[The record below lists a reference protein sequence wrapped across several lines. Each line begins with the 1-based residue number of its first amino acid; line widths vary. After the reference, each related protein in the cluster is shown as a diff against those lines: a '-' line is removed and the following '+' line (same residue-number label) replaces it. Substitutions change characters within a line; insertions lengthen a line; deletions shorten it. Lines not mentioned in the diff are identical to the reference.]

1 MDVIKAEDA
10 QPILPTLPKTILPAI
25 TELTKYLG
33 IPREVLGSDEEI
45 EYAWHDLPRELRNIP
60 PGTEGALIARMCVAV
75 STGLFD
81 SAVNYIWNASILQL
95 RNKVR
100 TFGLPVV
107 AQISQSDFEEK
118 HLVELQDSQ
127 LLDLCHRLNILNDE
141 GFFFLDQCR
150 DIRNNFSAAH
160 PTLGKINDREFIA
173 FLNRCI
179 KYALADSSSPKGVNI
194 GELIAALKGARFSDG
209 QRYVWIERLMSTHEA
224 QRQLL
229 IEMVHGIYCDPNS
242 PETARQNSVDLCDA
256 IKDNF
261 TSSLKSNLINSHSGY
276 LAKGD
281 GARYT
286 ASLQFF
292 EHLGLLGILS
302 EAERH
307 SIISKAV
314 ERLWITH
321 QGFNNFYNE
330 PPFAERLLE
339 LSRAGEIPETIQ
351 EEFVQA
357 VVGCYIGNGYGV
369 CRAAEST
376 YKTMIQEFSPRE
388 TGLLIQLSGKEES
401 VIHRRIRFSQDCKS
415 RYIQALH
422 LIDPSGLQPA
432 TKAQYAR
439 VLRVLTGGG

>member
-1 MDVIKAEDA
+1 MEIIKSEGAKPE
-10 QPILPTLPKTILPAI
+10 LPTLPEKILPAI
-25 TELTKYLG
+25 SELAAYLG
-33 IPREVLGSDEEI
+33 IPREFLASDEEI
-45 EYAWHDLPRELRNIP
+45 VYAWHDLPRELRSIP
-60 PGTEGALIARMCVAV
+60 SDIELELIARMCVAV

-81 SAVNYIWNASILQL
+81 SAMNYIWNASILHL

-100 TFGLPVV
+100 NFGLPVV
-107 AQISQSDFEEK
+107 AQITRSDFEEK
-118 HLVELQDSQ
+118 HLLELQDSQ
-127 LLDLCHRLNILNDE
+127 LLDLCHKLNILNDD

-194 GELIAALKGARFSDG
+194 GDFIAAIKGSRFSDG
-209 QRYVWIERLMSTHEA
+209 QRQVWIDRLMSTHEA

-229 IEMVHGIYCDPNS
+229 VGMVHGIYCDPNS
-242 PETARQNSVDLCDA
+242 PETARLNSLDLCNA
-256 IKDNF
+256 TKDNF
-261 TSSLKSNLINSHSGY
+261 TSSLKSNLINSHSEY

-281 GARYT
+281 EPRYT

-302 EAERH
+302 ESERH
-307 SIISKAV
+307 TIISKAV

-330 PPFAERLLE
+330 PPFADRLLE

-351 EEFVQA
+351 EEYVQA
-357 VVGCYIGNGYGV
+357 VVSCYIGNGYGV
-369 CRAAEST
+369 CWAAESI
-376 YKTMIQEFSPRE
+376 YINMIQEFSPRE
-388 TGLLIQLSGKEES
+388 IAMLLHLFAKEDS
-401 VIHRRIRFSQDCKS
+401 VVHRRIQSNITCRS
-415 RYIQALH
+415 RYIQTLG
-422 LIDPSGLQPA
+422 LIDQASLQPS
-432 TKAQYAR
+432 TKAEYDR
-439 VLRVLTGGG
+439 VLRVLAN

>member
-1 MDVIKAEDA
+1 MEIIKAEAA
-10 QPILPTLPKTILPAI
+10 QPDLPALPEKILPSIS
-25 TELTKYLG
+25 ELAAYLK
-33 IPREVLGSDEEI
+33 IPREFLASDEEI
-45 EYAWHDLPRELRNIP
+45 VYAWRGLPRELRDIP
-60 PGTEGALIARMCVAV
+60 HDVEIELIARMLVAV

-81 SAVNYIWNASILQL
+81 SAMNYIWNASILHL

-100 TFGLPVV
+100 NFGLLVV
-107 AQISQSDFEEK
+107 AQIRGADFEER
-118 HLVELQDSQ
+118 HLLDLQDSQ
-127 LLDLCHRLNILNDE
+127 LLNLCHELNILSDD

-160 PTLGKINDREFIA
+160 PAMGKINDREFIT

-179 KYALADSSSPKGVNI
+179 KYALADSSSPRGVDI
-194 GELIAALKGARFSDG
+194 GDFIAAIKGARFSDG
-209 QRYVWIERLMSTHEA
+209 QRQVWIERLMATHEA

-229 IEMVHGIYCDPNS
+229 VGMAHGMYCDPSS
-242 PETARQNSVDLCDA
+242 PETARLNSLDLCNT
-256 IKDNF
+256 IKDSF
-261 TSSLKSNLINSHSGY
+261 TSGLKSNLINSHSGY
-276 LAKGD
+276 QAKGD
-281 GARYT
+281 EPRYT

-302 EAERH
+302 ESERH
-307 SIISKAV
+307 TIISKAV

-351 EEFVQA
+351 EEYVRA

-376 YKTMIQEFSPRE
+376 YANMVQEFSPRE
-388 TGLLIQLSGKEES
+388 ISILLQLSMNEEN
-401 VIHRRIRFSQDCKS
+401 VVGRRIKNYPPCKT
-415 RYIQALH
+415 RYIQALQ
-422 LIDPSGLQPA
+422 LIDQASLQPR
-432 TKAQYAR
+432 TKADYDR
-439 VLRVLTGGG
+439 IINILGRGR